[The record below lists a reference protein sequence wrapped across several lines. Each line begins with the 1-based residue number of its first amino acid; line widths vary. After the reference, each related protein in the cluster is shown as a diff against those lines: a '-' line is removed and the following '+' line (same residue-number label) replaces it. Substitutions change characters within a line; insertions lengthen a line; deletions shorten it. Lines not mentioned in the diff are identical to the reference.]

1 MLDKYLPLYIAVFL
15 TTLLMTVLIERRLI
29 PYLKGRADQP
39 IYEDGP
45 AWHLSKG
52 ATPTMGGLAFL
63 SSATFSLAFCAIFFY
78 SVGDEHSASS
88 LLTYTFFCIGNAL
101 IGLFDD
107 LTKLKRNKNAGL
119 TPKQKLIFQSLIAAV
134 FLAFNS
140 KHALT
145 KPSLDFIIGK
155 TDSFALYFP
164 AAMFIIL
171 GIVNCANLTDGIDGL
186 ASSVAYGVG
195 ISFFLMSAS
204 SNPICAI
211 LSTAIMGSSV
221 AFLFFNINPAKIF
234 MGDTGSLFFGALALS
249 CAFSIGT
256 PLSIIPIGII
266 YVIEGVSVILQV
278 LVFKLT
284 KKRLFKMAPIHH
296 HLEKCGM
303 SENKICLIAII
314 ITLISSLIPLM
325 IKL

>member
-1 MLDKYLPLYIAVFL
+1 MLDRYLPIYFTAFL
-15 TTLLMTVLIERRLI
+15 TTLLMTVLIERFLI
-29 PYLKGRADQP
+29 PRLKGRANQP
-39 IYEDGP
+39 IYEEGP

-63 SSATFSLAFCAIFFY
+63 ISAAFSLALCAIYFY
-78 SVGDEHSASS
+78 SVGETRSATSI
-88 LLTYTFFCIGNAL
+88 LIYTFFCVGNAL

-107 LTKLKRNKNAGL
+107 LTKLRRKDNAGL
-119 TPKQKLIFQSLIAAV
+119 TPKQKLIFQGLVATV
-134 FLAFNS
+134 FLALNTKNS
-140 KHALT
+140 PT
-145 KPSLDFIIGK
+145 PPSLDSFGRV
-155 TDSFALYFP
+155 DSFFLYFP
-164 AAMFIIL
+164 AAIFIIL

-186 ASSVAYGVG
+186 ASSVGYAVG

-204 SNPICAI
+204 TNQISAI
-211 LSTAIMGSSV
+211 LAAVLTASSI

-234 MGDTGSLFFGALALS
+234 MGDTGSLFLGALALS
-249 CAFSIGT
+249 CAFSADR

-296 HLEKCGM
+296 HLEKSGM
-303 SENKICLIAII
+303 SENKICLIAMI
-314 ITLISSLIPLM
+314 ITLLSSLIPLM
-325 IKL
+325 VKL